1 MRLDATADM
10 RDMRKDVVRAK
21 ALSLEPAAE
30 EPDGGSSDT
39 FRCLPGDV
47 GGVEKSTL
55 TCRHDELSV
64 DDFGEE
70 DMPSGED
77 KPSSPS
83 STSLERCELGSETL
97 KRALESS

>member
-21 ALSLEPAAE
+21 ALNLELVAE
-30 EPDGGSSDT
+30 EPDGASSDT
-39 FRCLPGDV
+39 LRCLPGDV

-55 TCRHDELSV
+55 TCRHDEVSA

-70 DMPSGED
+70 
-77 KPSSPS
+77 PSSSLS
-83 STSLERCELGSETL
+83 SDSLERCELGSETL